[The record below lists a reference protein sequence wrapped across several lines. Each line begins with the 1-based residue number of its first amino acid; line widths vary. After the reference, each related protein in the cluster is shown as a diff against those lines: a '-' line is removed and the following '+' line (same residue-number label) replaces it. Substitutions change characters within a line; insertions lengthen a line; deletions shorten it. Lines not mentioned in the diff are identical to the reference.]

1 MGGEGTGRDGMG
13 GEGMGGAGMD
23 GDGMGGREARDAPHA
38 LLAGGGTGG
47 HVFPALAV
55 AEELLARGWRV
66 SFAGT
71 TSGLEARLVPERGI
85 PFYVLP
91 ARPLLGRGSLARLGA
106 LATLARSAVSAA
118 RLIRRLGVTAVLGTG
133 GYASA
138 PAVVGG
144 RLTGRPVLLL
154 EPNAR
159 AGVANRWLSRCATAA
174 AVGYAETA
182 SGLRCPA
189 TVTGVPVRGEFFAVP
204 EVGGGSGEGVAG
216 GISGDSSA
224 AAPGTSDDSATLG
237 AAGASSEAPA
247 TLGATRAS
255 SDAPATRGATGAS
268 SSLLVLGGSQ
278 GARQLNRALPA
289 AAALLLA
296 AMPELRIVH
305 QAGARHLDETRAAYA
320 AAGAGPRQVR
330 VVAFLEDVAGAMA
343 ACRLLVSRAGA
354 ITVAEICAA
363 GRAALLAP
371 LAIAKGHQQDN
382 ARVLA
387 AAGGAEVLSL
397 PDLEPAPLAAR
408 LGALLGDGPRLAAM
422 GRAARA
428 LARPDAAAAIAG
440 LLAELAGGR
449 A

>member
-1 MGGEGTGRDGMG
+1 MGGKD
-13 GEGMGGAGMD
+13 
-23 GDGMGGREARDAPHA
+23 ARNAPHA

-71 TSGLEARLVPERGI
+71 PSGLEARLVPERGI
-85 PFYVLP
+85 DFHVLP
-91 ARPLLGRGSLARLGA
+91 ARPLLGRGPVARALA

-118 RLIRRLGVTAVLGTG
+118 GLVRRLGVTAVLGTG

-144 RLTGRPVLLL
+144 RLAGRPVLLL

-159 AGVANRWLSRCATAA
+159 AGVANRWLSRFATAA
-174 AVGYAETA
+174 AVGYEETA
-182 SGLRCPA
+182 RGLKCPA
-189 TVTGVPVRGEFFAVP
+189 TVTGVPVRAEFFSVP
-204 EVGGGSGEGVAG
+204 ELSENSGAG
-216 GISGDSSA
+216 ASGDSSLA
-224 AAPGTSDDSATLG
+224 ARGT
-237 AAGASSEAPA
+237 SEAPA
-247 TLGATRAS
+247 VLGAARA
-255 SDAPATRGATGAS
+255 
-268 SSLLVLGGSQ
+268 SLLVLGGSQ

-289 AAALLLA
+289 AAAVLLA
-296 AMPELRIVH
+296 EMPELRIVH

-320 AAGAGPRQVR
+320 AAGATARQAE
-330 VVAFLEDVAGAMA
+330 VVPFLDDVAGAMA

-371 LAIAKGHQQDN
+371 LAIAEGHQQDN

-387 AAGGAEVLSL
+387 AAGGAEVLGL

-408 LGALLGDGPRLAAM
+408 LAALLRDGARLAAM

-440 LLAELAGGR
+440 RLETLAGGP

>member
-1 MGGEGTGRDGMG
+1 
-13 GEGMGGAGMD
+13 MD
-23 GDGMGGREARDAPHA
+23 GKDAREARHA

-71 TSGLEARLVPERGI
+71 PTGLEARLVPERGI
-85 PFYVLP
+85 EFHVLP
-91 ARPLLGRGSLARLGA
+91 ARPLLGRGPVAQARA

-118 RLIRRLGVTAVLGTG
+118 GLIRRLGVTAVLGTG
-133 GYASA
+133 GYVSA

-182 SGLRCPA
+182 RGLKCPV
-189 TVTGVPVRGEFFAVP
+189 TVTGVPVRPEFFAIP
-204 EVGGGSGEGVAG
+204 GA
-216 GISGDSSA
+216 SGDV
-224 AAPGTSDDSATLG
+224 PTS
-237 AAGASSEAPA
+237 
-247 TLGATRAS
+247 R
-255 SDAPATRGATGAS
+255 
-268 SSLLVLGGSQ
+268 LLVLGGSQ
-278 GARQLNRALPA
+278 GARQINRALPP

-296 AMPELRIVH
+296 GMPELRIVH

-320 AAGAGPRQVR
+320 AGASPRQVQ
-330 VVAFLEDVAGAMA
+330 VVPFLDDVAGAMA
-343 ACRLLVSRAGA
+343 ACSLLVSRAGA
-354 ITVAEICAA
+354 VTVAEICAA

-387 AAGGAEVLSL
+387 AAGGAEVLAL

-440 LLAELAGGR
+440 LLEELAGGR

>member
-1 MGGEGTGRDGMG
+1 MD
-13 GEGMGGAGMD
+13 GMD
-23 GDGMGGREARDAPHA
+23 GTVAPDGENARDARDVRGDRDARGRRRERHA

-71 TSGLEARLVPERGI
+71 PSGLEARLVPERGI
-85 PFYVLP
+85 DFHVLP
-91 ARPLLGRGSLARLGA
+91 ARPLLGRGPVAQAGA

-118 RLIRRLGVTAVLGTG
+118 GLIRRLGVTAVLGTG
-133 GYASA
+133 GYVSA

-159 AGVANRWLSRCATAA
+159 AGVANRWLSRFATAA

-182 SGLRCPA
+182 LGLKCPV
-189 TVTGVPVRGEFFAVP
+189 TVTGVPVRAEFFAVP
-204 EVGGGSGEGVAG
+204 ELSRNAMG
-216 GISGDSSA
+216 GISRVSSSA
-224 AAPGTSDDSATLG
+224 EFGT
-237 AAGASSEAPA
+237 SEAPA

-255 SDAPATRGATGAS
+255 GTSEAPAALGAARAS
-268 SSLLVLGGSQ
+268 SAPPRLLVLGGSQ
-278 GARQLNRALPA
+278 GARQINRALPA
-289 AAALLLA
+289 AVALLLA
-296 AMPELRIVH
+296 GMPELRLVH

-320 AAGAGPRQVR
+320 AAGASPRQVQ
-330 VVAFLEDVAGAMA
+330 VVAFVDDVAGAMA

-387 AAGGAEVLSL
+387 AAGGAEVLAL

-408 LGALLGDGPRLAAM
+408 LGALLADGPRLAAM

-440 LLAELAGGR
+440 LLEELAGGR

>member
-1 MGGEGTGRDGMG
+1 MD
-13 GEGMGGAGMD
+13 GMD
-23 GDGMGGREARDAPHA
+23 GRGGPDGEDGRDAQGRRRGRRERHA

-71 TSGLEARLVPERGI
+71 STGLEARLVPERGI
-85 PFYVLP
+85 DFHVLP
-91 ARPLLGRGSLARLGA
+91 ARPLLGRGPLERARA

-118 RLIRRLGVTAVLGTG
+118 GLIRRLGVTAVLGTG
-133 GYASA
+133 GYVSA

-159 AGVANRWLSRCATAA
+159 AGVANRWLSQCATAA

-182 SGLRCPA
+182 RGLKCPA
-189 TVTGVPVRGEFFAVP
+189 TVTGVPVRPAFFAVP
-204 EVGGGSGEGVAG
+204 AMSGDAGDAGDAADASAGEGISRGSGAG
-216 GISGDSSA
+216 TASASA
-224 AAPGTSDDSATLG
+224 A
-237 AAGASSEAPA
+237 
-247 TLGATRAS
+247 LGATRA
-255 SDAPATRGATGAS
+255 
-268 SSLLVLGGSQ
+268 LLVLGGSQ

-296 AMPELRIVH
+296 GMPELRIVH
-305 QAGARHLDETRAAYA
+305 QAGARLLDETRAAYA
-320 AAGAGPRQVR
+320 AAGASPRQVQ
-330 VVAFLEDVAGAMA
+330 VVPFVDDVAGAMA
-343 ACRLLVSRAGA
+343 VCSLLVSRAGA
-354 ITVAEICAA
+354 VTVAEICAA

-371 LAIAKGHQQDN
+371 LAIAEGHQQDN
-382 ARVLA
+382 ARLLA
-387 AAGGAEVLSL
+387 AAGGAEVLAL

-440 LLAELAGGR
+440 LLEELAGGR